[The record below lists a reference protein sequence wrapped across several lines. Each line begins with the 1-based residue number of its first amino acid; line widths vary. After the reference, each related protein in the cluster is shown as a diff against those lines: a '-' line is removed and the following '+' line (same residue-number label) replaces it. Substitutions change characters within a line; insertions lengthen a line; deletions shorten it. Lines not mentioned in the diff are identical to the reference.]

1 MSNQELSHPQN
12 YVTGE
17 QTTRSQNQNGKLKFF
32 IQFWGV
38 RGLIPT
44 PNSENRRYGGN
55 TACIEININGQRL
68 VLDAGTGLR
77 VLGKNWLQEKNSIEA
92 HLFFTNSQTN
102 RVQGFP
108 FFAPAFVKDNC
119 FHIYGT
125 AATNGASIKQCLCDQ
140 MLQPLFPYPLQV
152 MQSKLQFYNLT
163 SGKTIAL
170 NDITVTAALIN
181 KTQKSLGY
189 RISWQDYSIAYV
201 TDLYTNADESECEH
215 IAKLTQNADL
225 LIANATYN
233 PQTIRTDQ
241 ELDIYWQTAT
251 DLALNTGVKNLII
264 SQHHPDD
271 NDECLDKIQAA
282 INSVFPKALVAYEGL
297 VIDVI

>member
-12 YVTGE
+12 YVTDE
-17 QTTRSQNQNGKLKFF
+17 QTTGRQNQDGKFLV
-32 IQFWGV
+32 QFWGV

-44 PNSENRRYGGN
+44 PSSKNHRYGGN
-55 TACIEININGQRL
+55 TACIEMNINGQRL
-68 VLDAGTGLR
+68 VLDGGTGLR
-77 VLGKNWLQEKNSIEA
+77 VLGKSWLQEQQSIEA

-102 RVQGFP
+102 RIQGFP

-152 MQSKLQFYNLT
+152 MQSELQFYNLT
-163 SGKTIAL
+163 SCKTIAL
-170 NDITVTAALIN
+170 NEITVTAALIN

-189 RISWQDYSIAYV
+189 RISWQDYNIAYI
-201 TDLYTNADESECEH
+201 TDLYTHADESECEH
-215 IAKLTQNADL
+215 ITKLTQDADL

-233 PQTIRTDQ
+233 PKTIRTHQ
-241 ELDIYWQTAT
+241 ESDMYWQTAT
-251 DLALNTGVKNLII
+251 DLALNTGVKSLII

-271 NDECLDKIQAA
+271 DDEYLDKVQGAV
-282 INSVFPKALVAYEGL
+282 NSVFPKALVAYEGL
-297 VIDVI
+297 VITVV

>member
-12 YVTGE
+12 YVIDE
-17 QTTRSQNQNGKLKFF
+17 QTTERHNQDGKFSV
-32 IQFWGV
+32 QFWGV

-44 PNSENRRYGGN
+44 PSSENRGYGGN
-55 TACIEININGQRL
+55 TACIEMNIDGQRL
-68 VLDAGTGLR
+68 ILDGGTGLR
-77 VLGKNWLQEKNSIEA
+77 VLGKSWLQGKKSIEA

-152 MQSKLQFYNLT
+152 MQSELQFYNLT

-189 RISWQDYSIAYV
+189 RISWQDYNIAYV

-215 IAKLTQNADL
+215 ITQLTQNADL

-233 PQTIRTDQ
+233 PQTIRTHQ
-241 ELDIYWQTAT
+241 ESDMYWQTAT
-251 DLALNTGVKNLII
+251 NLALNTGVKTLII

-271 NDECLDKIQAA
+271 NDEYLDKIQKAV
-282 INSVFPKALVAYEGL
+282 NSVFPKALVAYEGL
-297 VIDVI
+297 AITVV

>member
-12 YVTGE
+12 YVTDE
-17 QTTRSQNQNGKLKFF
+17 QTTGSQNQDGKFF

-55 TACIEININGQRL
+55 TACIEINIDGQHL

-77 VLGKNWLQEKNSIEA
+77 VLGKSWLQEKKSIEA

-163 SGKTIAL
+163 SGKTITL

-189 RISWQDYSIAYV
+189 RISWQDYNVAYI
-201 TDLYTNADESECEH
+201 TDLYKNADESECEH
-215 IAKLTQNADL
+215 IAQLTQNVDL

-241 ELDIYWQTAT
+241 EVDIHWQTAT
-251 DLALNTGVKNLII
+251 DLALNTGVKSLII

-271 NDECLDKIQAA
+271 NDECLDKIQTAV
-282 INSVFPKALVAYEGL
+282 NSIFPKALIAYEGL
-297 VIDVI
+297 VVNIN